1 VWGESAI
8 NIMKKT
14 TRFHRLTPEKEKNS
28 EMLNLIQHPVLC
40 NRVVKI
46 RHCVKIIVDK
56 IKKVCKVRYR
66 KCGGRMTLTKELKSK
81 LISDFKLHE
90 KDTGSPEVQIS
101 ILTERIKLLSEHLK
115 VHKKDKH
122 SRRGL
127 IKMVNE
133 RRRHLNY
140 LFEHH
145 KDRYKKIV
153 EKLNLR
159 GI

>member
-1 VWGESAI
+1 
-8 NIMKKT
+8 
-14 TRFHRLTPEKEKNS
+14 
-28 EMLNLIQHPVLC
+28 
-40 NRVVKI
+40 
-46 RHCVKIIVDK
+46 
-56 IKKVCKVRYR
+56 
-66 KCGGRMTLTKELKSK
+66 MTLTKELKSK
-81 LISDFKLHE
+81 LIGDFKIHE

-101 ILTERIKLLSEHLK
+101 ILTERIKLLTEHLK
-115 VHKKDKH
+115 IHKKDRH

-140 LFEHH
+140 LYEHH
-145 KDRYKKIV
+145 RDRYKKIV